1 MKTRRIL
8 TISLLLALI
17 ARSAF
22 AQGTAFSY
30 QGRLN
35 DGANPATGIYDLQF
49 AIYDSTNLPGVV
61 IAGPLVNAATSVSN
75 GLFTV
80 VLDFGSDVFTG
91 PGRWL
96 EIGVPTNG
104 GGSFTKL
111 TPQQTL
117 TPLPYSPL
125 ADGDCAARLCP
136 LET

>member
-1 MKTRRIL
+1 MKTKL
-8 TISLLLALI
+8 LLAISLLLTSI

-30 QGRLN
+30 QGRLS

-61 IAGPLVNAATSVSN
+61 IAGPVVNGATSVSN

-91 PGRWL
+91 PGPWL
-96 EIGVPTNG
+96 EIGVRRHRGAP
-104 GGSFTKL
+104 FTKL
-111 TPQQTL
+111 AAAPQ
-117 TPLPYSPL
+117 P
-125 ADGDCAARLCP
+125 A
-136 LET
+136 

>member
-1 MKTRRIL
+1 MKTKLLL
-8 TISLLLALI
+8 TFILLLALI

-61 IAGPLVNAATSVSN
+61 IAGPVVNGATSVSN

-80 VLDFGSDVFTG
+80 VLDFGSEGFTG
-91 PGRWL
+91 PVRRLRDGGRRHR
-96 EIGVPTNG
+96 GAP
-104 GGSFTKL
+104 FTKL
-111 TPQQTL
+111 AAAPQ
-117 TPLPYSPL
+117 P
-125 ADGDCAARLCP
+125 A
-136 LET
+136 